1 MKSLKVK
8 LIVIFVLVI
17 AISLLTLGIMSY
29 KNTVKVVYEGY
40 TQSNVDLVRE
50 IEESVDNYMS
60 KYHVAIQIYSD
71 NDTVKSIDVDPGAD
85 LWMKREFRKFLANNP
100 EVISLYLGTEKGEM
114 IDPTWSDIPDDYDP
128 RTKDW
133 YKITKE
139 KMSVA
144 WTQPYLD
151 AMTNNMVISVAAPV
165 YDHKDEFIGIVSMD
179 VDIKSLSD
187 QMGQIK
193 IGNNGYP
200 VLIDQDLKMITH
212 NDQSMVGIK
221 LPVKEIED
229 AITTQDEG
237 IVEYE
242 WKGDDK
248 FATFKNFDELGWT
261 ILVALDHDEVNVLT
275 RPILYVTIALVII
288 CLIIGVVVAIILS
301 KGIVKPIMQ
310 LEETMEVVKNGDLT
324 VRSDVKT
331 QDEIGKMALNFNIMI
346 DHFSEML
353 AQSKS
358 VAHSV
363 SVAAEDLASSSEEV
377 SASSEEV
384 ARTIEEIAVGASEQ
398 SSETEHG
405 VTLIMGL
412 SQKLE
417 VLNRDSELMAKSA
430 KEVNVSNENGAL
442 AMNELK
448 LKTQENNESTIRIE
462 EAIIELEKK
471 SFEIGSILDTISS
484 IADQTNLLALNASIE
499 AARAGEH
506 GRGFAVVAEEIRK
519 LAEGSNEAAGTIK
532 LIVERIQSE
541 SRYTVSV
548 MAEVKDRSKEQE
560 SAVYSVN
567 QVFNEI
573 NRSTETISEVI
584 SEVVN
589 FIDGVNKD
597 KDEIVLSIE
606 KISAVSEEAAAASE
620 EVTASVQQQSVA
632 MDDVAG
638 SAEQLNSMAEEL
650 QREINQFKI

>member
-17 AISLLTLGIMSY
+17 AISLLALGIMSY

-50 IEESVDNYMS
+50 VEESVENYMS
-60 KYHVAIQIYSD
+60 KYHVAIQIYAD
-71 NDTVKSIDVDPGAD
+71 NDTVKSIDVDPGSD
-85 LWMKREFRKFLANNP
+85 LWMKREFKKFLANNP
-100 EVISLYLGTEKGEM
+100 EVLSLYLGTEKGEM
-114 IDPTWSDIPDDYDP
+114 VDPTWSDIPDDYDP

-133 YKITKE
+133 YKMTKE

-144 WTQPYLD
+144 WTEPYID
-151 AMTNNMVISVAAPV
+151 TATNRMILSVAAPV

-179 VDIKSLSD
+179 IDIQALSD
-187 QMGQIK
+187 QMGRIK
-193 IGNNGYP
+193 IGQNGYP

-212 NDQSMVGIK
+212 NDPEMVGVK

-229 AITTQDEG
+229 AITNQNEG

-242 WKGDDK
+242 WKGKDK
-248 FATFKNFDELGWT
+248 FATFKKFDELGWT
-261 ILVALDHDEVNVLT
+261 ILVTLDHDEVNVLT
-275 RPILYVTIALVII
+275 RPILYATIVLVII
-288 CLIIGVVVAIILS
+288 CLIIGAIIAIVLS
-301 KGIVKPIMQ
+301 KQIVKPIIL
-310 LEETMEVVKNGDLT
+310 LEETMEIVKNGDLT
-324 VRSDVKT
+324 VRSHVKT
-331 QDEIGKMALNFNIMI
+331 QDEIGKMSNNFNVMI

-353 AQSKS
+353 SQSKS
-358 VAHSV
+358 VAQKV

-384 ARTIEEIAVGASEQ
+384 ARTIEEIAFGASQQ

-405 VTLIMGL
+405 ATLIMSL
-412 SQKLE
+412 SQKLDI
-417 VLNRDSELMAKSA
+417 LNKDSELMAKSA
-430 KEVNVSNENGAL
+430 KEVNESNTNGAL

-448 LKTQENNESTIRIE
+448 IKTQENNESTIRIE

-471 SFEIGSILDTISS
+471 SFEIGSILDTITSV
-484 IADQTNLLALNASIE
+484 ADQTNLLALNASIE

-532 LIVERIQSE
+532 QIVDRIQSE
-541 SRYTVSV
+541 SRHTVSV

-632 MDDVAG
+632 MDDVAS
-638 SAEQLNSMAEEL
+638 SAEQLNYMAEEL

>member
-50 IEESVDNYMS
+50 IEESVENYMS

-151 AMTNNMVISVAAPV
+151 AMTNKMVISVAAPV
-165 YDHKDEFIGIVSMD
+165 YDHKDDFMGIVSMD
-179 VDIKSLSD
+179 VDIQSLSD

-212 NDQSMVGIK
+212 NDQSMVGVK

-288 CLIIGVVVAIILS
+288 CLIIGVGIAIILS
-301 KGIVKPIMQ
+301 KRIVKPIIQ

-331 QDEIGKMALNFNIMI
+331 QDEIGKMSLNFNIMI

-417 VLNRDSELMAKSA
+417 VLNRDSELMAQSA
-430 KEVNVSNENGAL
+430 KEVNASNENGAL

-541 SRYTVSV
+541 SRHTVSV

-573 NRSTETISEVI
+573 NSSTETISEVI

-620 EVTASVQQQSVA
+620 EVTASVQQQAVA